1 MLNAYTYEYMY
12 HNLRIYQNSTRP
24 FPLPMSSVCWTS
36 CNAVPAMHAHMDCF
50 GIMAIQTG
58 EGTALKKDGAAITW
72 AIYIGKRNDLIY
84 GRFHHIHDDPERLL
98 CYVLPVQTRSHYSNL
113 LLGGPIFQFHFSLP
127 DIRSRVLHHYPH
139 YSR

>member
-1 MLNAYTYEYMY
+1 MRTRMNTCITIYAFI
-12 HNLRIYQNSTRP
+12 RIPQDLSR
-24 FPLPMSSVCWTS
+24 FQCQSVCWTS
-36 CNAVPAMHAHMDCF
+36 CNAVPAMHAHMNCF

-84 GRFHHIHDDPERLL
+84 GRFHHINDDPKRLL